1 MTAAVSLVA
10 RQFTIER
17 STVQVVV
24 DTTIAARLQGLSDAL
39 DHVPVAERPSL
50 LSKFGFKDE
59 TALVAALSAQG
70 RELSCA
76 EQIRAAELAL
86 NDKRLAALLAAC
98 GFGAIVSIMGVVT
111 IYDAHV
117 TRSRR
122 LSKSVTIAAS
132 RAPMLMGSACRRKLR
147 RLL

>member
-1 MTAAVSLVA
+1 MKVSHIATIAFLSASAIGLTAAVSLVA

-17 STVQVVV
+17 SAVQVVV

-39 DHVPVAERPSL
+39 DYVPVTERTSL

-59 TALVAALSAQG
+59 TALVAALSAQR
-70 RELSCA
+70 RELSSA

-98 GFGAIVSIMGVVT
+98 GFGAIVSIMGAVT

-122 LSKSVTIAAS
+122 LSESVTIAA
-132 RAPMLMGSACRRKLR
+132 
-147 RLL
+147 